1 MNKRLSTLL
10 FSPLVVLAS
19 AAMALTAYGQSF
31 INQKNITL
39 EAAQIAAQAALDECD
54 SLSAIPVSVAIVDR
68 AGVLKTQ
75 LRQDGAGPHTTDSS
89 FRKAYTAASLKRA
102 TGDLANAVVGTVNEN
117 LQDMND
123 NVLIL
128 RGGVPIVHPS
138 GEVIGG
144 IGVGGKPFGST
155 DEACA
160 IAGRDAI
167 TPGEM
172 QSQSGPPAG
181 SARAVGPE
189 GAR

>member
-39 EAAQIAAQAALDECD
+39 EAALIAAQAALDECD
-54 SLSAIPVSVAIVDR
+54 RLSEIPVSVAVVDR

-102 TGDLANAVVGTVNEN
+102 TGDLADAVVGTVNEN

-123 NVLIL
+123 NVLVL
-128 RGGVPIVHPS
+128 RGGVPIVQPS

-144 IGVGGKPFGST
+144 IGVGGKPFGSI

-167 TPGEM
+167 TA
-172 QSQSGPPAG
+172 PPK
-181 SARAVGPE
+181 
-189 GAR
+189 

>member
-1 MNKRLSTLL
+1 MNKHLSTLL
-10 FSPLVVLAS
+10 FSPLVVLVS

-39 EAAQIAAQAALDECD
+39 EAARIAAQAALDECD
-54 SLSAIPVSVAIVDR
+54 RLSAIPIPVSVAIVDR

-102 TGDLANAVVGTVNEN
+102 TGDLADAVVGTVNEN

-128 RGGVPIVHPS
+128 RGGVPIVHAS

-167 TPGEM
+167 TG
-172 QSQSGPPAG
+172 GPP
-181 SARAVGPE
+181 R
-189 GAR
+189 

>member
-39 EAAQIAAQAALDECD
+39 EAAQIAAQAAVDECD
-54 SLSAIPVSVAIVDR
+54 RLSAIPVSVAIVDR

-89 FRKAYTAASLKRA
+89 FRKAS
-102 TGDLANAVVGTVNEN
+102 GDLADAVVGTVNEN

-167 TPGEM
+167 TG
-172 QSQSGPPAG
+172 GPP
-181 SARAVGPE
+181 R
-189 GAR
+189 